1 MAIPPNTKLL
11 GILAIYVMKIVIAL
25 GGNALLQ
32 KGEKQNY
39 SNLIN
44 NIKKTCQQIAPVIK
58 KHQVVITFGN
68 GPQIGLISLQNEL
81 AQKKIPPMPLD
92 ILGAESQGLI
102 GYPLEEQLINSLR
115 DHKKDVATILTQVL
129 VDKKDPAFH
138 NPTKFIGPFYT
149 YPQYQKLKRKYKIKK
164 DADRGYRRVV
174 PSPKPMKVLEAKT
187 IKTLL
192 KTTTV
197 IAAGGGGIPVIEE
210 NGKLKGVEAVIDKDL
225 ASACLASSINAP
237 LLVMVTSV
245 PYAYLD
251 FGTKKQKPIKDI
263 ALDELRDHYMQE
275 HFPPG
280 SMGPKIEAAIN
291 FLEKKGVEAIICSPE
306 NIQKALKGS
315 SATIITKR

>member
-1 MAIPPNTKLL
+1 
-11 GILAIYVMKIVIAL
+11 MKIVIAL
-25 GGNALLQ
+25 GGNALLK
-32 KGEKQNY
+32 KGEKQTY

-174 PSPKPMKVLEAKT
+174 SSPKPIKILEAKT

-210 NGKLKGVEAVIDKDL
+210 DGKLKGVEAVIDKDL

-245 PYAYLD
+245 PYAYLN
-251 FGTKKQKPIKDI
+251 FGTKKQKPIMEI
-263 ALDELRDHYMQE
+263 TLDKIRSHYMQGY
-275 HFPPG
+275 FQAG

-291 FLEKKGVEAIICSPE
+291 FLENKGKKAIICSPE
-306 NIQKALKGS
+306 NIMKALNNKAG
-315 SATIITKR
+315 TIITKR